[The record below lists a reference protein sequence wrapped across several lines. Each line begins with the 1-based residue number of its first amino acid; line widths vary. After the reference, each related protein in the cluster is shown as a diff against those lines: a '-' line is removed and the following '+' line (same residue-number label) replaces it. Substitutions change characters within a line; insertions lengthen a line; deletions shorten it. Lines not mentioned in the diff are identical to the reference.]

1 MYLFSFSMSKWF
13 RRPLSLHLSSLD
25 PTTLTPTL
33 ALFLI
38 IFSLILFLF
47 GPSVVVK
54 WHRWEY
60 ANALGVWLLLKFMC
74 HFNTVIK
81 LFLSPLNSMLNDKTR
96 LEMIMTANTGQ
107 NEEVAFVAKAIVAPD
122 SNPLEISGLIF
133 AFVFFHFKNFL

>member
-1 MYLFSFSMSKWF
+1 
-13 RRPLSLHLSSLD
+13 
-25 PTTLTPTL
+25 
-33 ALFLI
+33 
-38 IFSLILFLF
+38 
-47 GPSVVVK
+47 
-54 WHRWEY
+54 
-60 ANALGVWLLLKFMC
+60 MC

-133 AFVFFHFKNFL
+133 VFVFIPF

>member
-1 MYLFSFSMSKWF
+1 
-13 RRPLSLHLSSLD
+13 
-25 PTTLTPTL
+25 
-33 ALFLI
+33 
-38 IFSLILFLF
+38 
-47 GPSVVVK
+47 
-54 WHRWEY
+54 
-60 ANALGVWLLLKFMC
+60 MC

-133 AFVFFHFKNFL
+133 VFVFFPF

>member
-1 MYLFSFSMSKWF
+1 
-13 RRPLSLHLSSLD
+13 
-25 PTTLTPTL
+25 
-33 ALFLI
+33 
-38 IFSLILFLF
+38 
-47 GPSVVVK
+47 
-54 WHRWEY
+54 
-60 ANALGVWLLLKFMC
+60 MC

-133 AFVFFHFKNFL
+133 VFDFFHFKNFL

>member
-1 MYLFSFSMSKWF
+1 
-13 RRPLSLHLSSLD
+13 
-25 PTTLTPTL
+25 
-33 ALFLI
+33 
-38 IFSLILFLF
+38 
-47 GPSVVVK
+47 
-54 WHRWEY
+54 
-60 ANALGVWLLLKFMC
+60 MC

-133 AFVFFHFKNFL
+133 VFVFFHFKNFL